1 MPDDYEMYEYEYE
14 STNNGTQLEARSR
27 VPTSPGESN
36 DEIDTLCEENPKEC
50 AKKHLNLM
58 GFRQKLLNH
67 LGKLRQNSI
76 KLTLGKF

>member
-14 STNNGTQLEARSR
+14 STNNGTKLEARSR

-76 KLTLGKF
+76 KLTRGKF

>member
-1 MPDDYEMYEYEYE
+1 MPSDYPMYEYEYE
-14 STNNGTQLEARSR
+14 SNNSTQLEARSR

-58 GFRQKLLNH
+58 GFRQKLKNQLAQFS
-67 LGKLRQNSI
+67 RNSN
-76 KLTLGKF
+76 LYRSP

>member
-14 STNNGTQLEARSR
+14 SNNGTKLEARSR

-76 KLTLGKF
+76 KLNLGKF

>member
-14 STNNGTQLEARSR
+14 STNNGTKLEARSR

-58 GFRQKLLNH
+58 GFRQKLLNP

>member
-14 STNNGTQLEARSR
+14 STNNGTKLEARSR

-58 GFRQKLLNH
+58 GFRQKLLNR
-67 LGKLRQNSI
+67 LGKLRQNSK